1 MAKDSTNWIRFLRQY
16 GPIARNDNMYDETIQ
31 RTARRNG
38 INPIQFDHP
47 ALPDVATSFDRTTT
61 DPVTVILT
69 GTAGDGKTHLCRC
82 VWELLGGSRELWG
95 SNDPCVS
102 LTFGYPMDRKTWPD
116 GNKPDALRNVTIHF
130 IRDLSAWAP
139 QQGLPWSPEKA
150 ELLSRCSKSFF
161 EPDADEVF
169 LIAANDGQL
178 VECWRRLPNAEY
190 VERARQLIENLLVE
204 ERQSEEGARLKLFNL
219 SRWGSAELFRL
230 ALAAFLHH
238 PGWNDC
244 YSLAKEDGFF
254 GSRCP
259 IRRNYELLATPLVQK
274 RLGGLMELCD
284 QNGVHLPVRQIL
296 LLLANSVLGHPDV
309 KDYLLTANDVERVI
323 NGGSISKASLY
334 NNIFGGN
341 LPETRRTALPVF
353 DCLDRFQIGFETTNR
368 VDNVLIFGEADEVL
382 KGLFEKYIES
392 DTFYGADDRY
402 HTARHRY
409 VEGAEGE
416 EDAARE
422 FLDLLV
428 SQRRGLF
435 FKIEADDEKSLHLW
449 DLTVFRFAGE
459 FLTEVLACVRASAP
473 VKRQI
478 LGRLVRGMNRIFS
491 GMLMNSDRDLILAT
505 SGNYSQAKIS
515 RLLADRVSV
524 EAHRGER
531 IFLEQDSLGRINLAV
546 QFSKDVFDRLPLTL
560 TRYEFLSR
568 VATEGALPASFSK
581 ECYEDILAFKSRLL
595 SSAEARKHQEE
606 VPESE
611 HHISLRLLALTE
623 QGMPDE
629 RNVEVVL

>member
-1 MAKDSTNWIRFLRQY
+1 MNWIQFLRQY

-38 INPIQFDHP
+38 IEPLQFDHP
-47 ALPDVATSFDRTTT
+47 AFPDVAKAFDRTTT

-82 VWELLGGSRELWG
+82 VWELLGGSRELWA
-95 SNDPCVS
+95 SDDPCVS
-102 LTFGYPMDRKTWPD
+102 LTFAYPKDRQTWPE
-116 GNKPDALRNVTIHF
+116 GNSPELLRNVTIHF

-139 QQGLPWSPEKA
+139 QQGLQWSPEKA
-150 ELLSRCSKSFF
+150 ELLTRCSRSFF
-161 EPDADEVF
+161 APDTDEVF

-178 VECWRRLPNAEY
+178 VECWRRLPDAEY
-190 VERARQLIENLLVE
+190 VARARQLIEDLLVE
-204 ERQSEEGARLKLFNL
+204 ERQTEEGVRLKMFNL

-230 ALAAFLHH
+230 ALGAFLRHS
-238 PGWNDC
+238 GWKEC
-244 YSLAKEDGFF
+244 YAAAKEDGFF
-254 GSRCP
+254 GLRCP
-259 IRRNYELLATPLVQK
+259 IRRNYELLTTPLVQK
-274 RLGGLMELCD
+274 RFAGLMELCD
-284 QNGVHLPVRQIL
+284 QNGIHLPIRQIL
-296 LLLANSVLGHPDV
+296 LLLANSILGHPDA
-309 KDYLLTANDVERVI
+309 KDYLLTAKEVERIIKEKSV
-323 NGGSISKASLY
+323 SKASLY

-368 VDNVLIFGEADEVL
+368 IDNVLIFGEADDVL
-382 KGLFEKYIES
+382 KGFFEKYVVR
-392 DTFYGADDRY
+392 DTFYGADERY
-402 HTARHRY
+402 HAARRIY
-409 VEGAEGE
+409 VEGAEGD

-428 SQRRGLF
+428 AQRRGLF
-435 FKIEADDEKSLHLW
+435 FKIEEEDEKSLHLW

-459 FLTEVLACVRASAP
+459 FLGEVLGCIRAGTP
-473 VKRQI
+473 VKRQV
-478 LGRLVRGMNRIFS
+478 LGRLVRGMNRIFT
-491 GMLMNSDRDLILAT
+491 GMLVNSDRDLILAT
-505 SGNYSQAKIS
+505 SGNYSQAKVS

-524 EAHRGER
+524 EANKGER
-531 IFLEQDSLGRINLAV
+531 IFLEPDGMGRVRLAV
-546 QFSKDVFDRLPLTL
+546 QFSKDAIERLPLTL

-595 SSAEARKHQEE
+595 SAAEARRLLDGM
-606 VPESE
+606 PESE
-611 HHISLRLLALTE
+611 HISLRLLTLTE

-629 RNVEVVL
+629 RTVEVVS

>member
-1 MAKDSTNWIRFLRQY
+1 MNWIRFLRQY

-38 INPIQFDHP
+38 IEPIQFDHP

-82 VWELLGGSRELWG
+82 VWELLGGSRELWA
-95 SNDPCVS
+95 SDDPCVS
-102 LTFGYPMDRKTWPD
+102 LTFGYPKDRKTWPK
-116 GNKPDALRNVTIHF
+116 GHAPELLRAVTIHF

-139 QQGLPWSPEKA
+139 QQGLQWSPEKA
-150 ELLSRCSKSFF
+150 ALLTRCSKSFF

-178 VECWRRLPNAEY
+178 VECWRRLPDAAY
-190 VERARQLIENLLVE
+190 VDRARQLIEDLLVE
-204 ERQSEEGARLKLFNL
+204 ERQTAEGVRLKLLNL

-230 ALAAFLHH
+230 ALDAFLRHS
-238 PGWNDC
+238 GWKEC
-244 YSLAKEDGFF
+244 YAAAKEDGFF

-259 IRRNYELLATPLVQK
+259 IRKNYELLMTPLVQK
-274 RLGGLMELCD
+274 RLAGLMELCD

-296 LLLANSVLGHPDV
+296 LLLANAVLGHPDA
-309 KDYLLTANDVERVI
+309 KDHLLTATDVERVI
-323 NGGSISKASLY
+323 KEGSVSKASLY

-368 VDNVLIFGEADEVL
+368 IDNVLIFGEADDVL
-382 KGLFEKYIES
+382 KALFEKYVDS
-392 DTFYGADDRY
+392 DNFYGADGRY
-402 HTARHRY
+402 HAARKLY
-409 VEGAEGE
+409 IEGAEGE
-416 EDAARE
+416 EEAARE

-428 SQRRGLF
+428 AQRRGLF
-435 FKIEADDEKSLHLW
+435 FKIEEQEERSLHLW

-459 FLTEVLACVRASAP
+459 FLSEVLGCVRTGAP

-478 LGRLVRGMNRIFS
+478 LGRLVRGMNRIFT
-491 GMLMNSDRDLILAT
+491 GMLVNGDRELILAT

-515 RLLADRVSV
+515 RLLADRLSV

-531 IFLEQDSLGRINLAV
+531 IFLEQDGMGRVHLSV
-546 QFSKDVFDRLPLTL
+546 QFSKEGVERLPLTL

-595 SSAEARKHQEE
+595 NAAEARRLLDGT
-606 VPESE
+606 SE
-611 HHISLRLLALTE
+611 HGRHISLRLLTLTE
-623 QGMPDE
+623 QGTPDE
-629 RNVEVVL
+629 RTVEVVP